1 MKRLFA
7 KFIGHRFT
15 DVVNGR
21 SVNLYECKDGT
32 LFLAHS
38 KWDSLFFHV
47 KIEKDETV

>member
-7 KFIGHRFT
+7 TFIQCRFL
-15 DVVNGR
+15 DKVNGR
-21 SVNLYECKDGT
+21 YVNLYECKDGT
-32 LFLAHS
+32 RFLAHS